1 MKVLNVLFSSAI
13 ILLVF
18 STYVSAYDK
27 PAEDKAMKINNN
39 VNFAAKYAAGLSFS
53 EYGVCVHASIK
64 NSLLWVQMDN
74 MDETVQVLWTLVG
87 FGLER
92 FYQETLSINVMA
104 GEQIISTSIKG
115 AKYTFDSNPSAAF
128 EMCLGKVGPA
138 LK

>member
-1 MKVLNVLFSSAI
+1 M
-13 ILLVF
+13 
-18 STYVSAYDK
+18 
-27 PAEDKAMKINNN
+27 
-39 VNFAAKYAAGLSFS
+39 
-53 EYGVCVHASIK
+53 VCVHASIK

-92 FYQETLSINVMA
+92 FYQETLSNNVMA

-115 AKYTFDSNPSAAF
+115 AKYTFDNNPKAAF